1 MRMTL
6 DIAPKLLQALQEEL
20 KQSKNKDIE
29 TEGVDLS
36 MDPPPFEESPKDSDV
51 LPDALES
58 APPAATCHNSPHT
71 MSGSIEA
78 AHCKAFKKKIQERK

>member
-1 MRMTL
+1 M
-6 DIAPKLLQALQEEL
+6 
-20 KQSKNKDIE
+20 KNEDNKIE
-29 TEGVDLS
+29 GTDLS
-36 MDPPPFEESPKDSDV
+36 RDPPLFEESPEDSNV